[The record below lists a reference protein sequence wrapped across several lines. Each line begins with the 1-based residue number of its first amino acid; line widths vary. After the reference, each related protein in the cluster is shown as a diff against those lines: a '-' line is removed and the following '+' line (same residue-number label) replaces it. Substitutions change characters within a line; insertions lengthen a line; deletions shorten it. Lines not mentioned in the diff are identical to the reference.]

1 MEQENLQ
8 LDNSNQNEVS
18 LVETFFHYLSYW
30 KFFIISVIVCLA
42 ILVAYLLFTTPLY
55 RVTSQIIITD
65 NSANQSSGGIDVNA
79 FKDLGI
85 VTPQNNIGNEIAVL
99 NSRSLMRDVF
109 DSLHLEASYFV
120 DKGVRQQ
127 EIYKNT
133 PIFVS
138 IANIE
143 KTGSFI
149 IEKADSN
156 TFSIRSGKEDFS
168 QIVKLGED
176 VVSPWGLLN
185 LKQNPFGM
193 ASYPITVVINDP
205 TIFPLI
211 NTATSKAG
219 NSSVVD
225 LSIIIDNPQK
235 GKDIINTLVTI
246 YNRNAISDKNY
257 VANNTINF
265 INSRLDIIAKELGS
279 AETDVETYKKE
290 KGITDL
296 GAQGQML
303 LASSSEY
310 SQKINDAEVQLS
322 ILLDIKSFL
331 SQASNAGNL
340 LPANVGL
347 TDQTILSLINT
358 YNSALLEKQRET
370 AGMKEN
376 MPTVIEYNKRIAQIK
391 DDLLKGINFAES
403 TSRLALRELQRQES
417 TYLGQAQ
424 NLTTQEKESRELM
437 RTQTIKEQLFIYLLQ
452 KKEET
457 SLSLAM
463 ATPNAKVVDEAT
475 LFGLVSPKI
484 LLLILG
490 ALILGIILPI
500 VFIYVKDLF
509 DTRVHT
515 KDDVVRT
522 LKAPFLGEVPDVKDN
537 KEPFPVLKIRS
548 GVAEKFRIIV
558 SNLGFVV
565 GGLKSK
571 VISVTSSAPS
581 EGKSFFARNLA
592 LSLATNG
599 KKTLLVDLDIR
610 KSELAKILD
619 IETQHGSVYFL
630 SNPSAKLSDIIHVG
644 KYHKNLDIIP
654 VKVYPP
660 NPAELLASD
669 RLEMLFK
676 EAGRLYEY
684 IIVDTAPVGLVA
696 DAYTINQFVDTTIY
710 VVRAGTTYKQA
721 LYDIQ
726 DIYTEKK
733 LNSLTCILNAVPA
746 SKRYGYN
753 YNYGHYKHS
762 YYTEGGE

>member
-8 LDNSNQNEVS
+8 LDNSSQNEVS
-18 LVETFFHYLSYW
+18 LVETFFHYFSYW
-30 KFFIISVIVCLA
+30 KFFIISIIVCLA
-42 ILVAYLLFTTPLY
+42 IIVVYLLYTTPLY
-55 RVTSQIIITD
+55 RVASQVILND
-65 NSANQSSGGIDVNA
+65 NSRTQTTGIDVNT
-79 FKDLGI
+79 FRDLGI
-85 VTPQNNIGNEIAVL
+85 ITPQNNMGNEIAVL
-99 NSRSLMRDVF
+99 NSRSLMRDVS
-109 DSLHLEASYFV
+109 DSLHLEVSYFV
-120 DKGVRQQ
+120 DRRVRQL
-127 EIYKNT
+127 EVYKNT

-138 IANIE
+138 ISNIE

-156 TFSIRSGKEDFS
+156 TFSIRSGRENFS

-176 VVSPWGLLN
+176 VVSPWGVLN

-193 ASYPITVVINDP
+193 NLYPLTVVINNP
-205 TIFPLI
+205 NAFPSI
-211 NTATSKAG
+211 NTMTSKAG
-219 NSSVVD
+219 NSNVVE
-225 LSIIIDNPQK
+225 LSIIINNPQK
-235 GKDIINTLVTI
+235 GKDIINTLVTK
-246 YNRNAISDKNY
+246 YNRNAIDDKNY
-257 VANNTINF
+257 VAKNTIDF
-265 INSRLDIIAKELGS
+265 INGRLDIIAQELGG
-279 AETDVETYKKE
+279 AEMDVETYKKQ

-303 LASSSEY
+303 LASSSAY
-310 SQKINDAEVQLS
+310 SQKINDAEVQLN
-322 ILLDIKSFL
+322 ILLSIKSFL

-391 DDLLKGINFAES
+391 DDLLKGISFAES

-417 TYLGQAQ
+417 VYLGQAQ
-424 NLTTQEKESRELM
+424 NLTTQERESRELM

-457 SLSLAM
+457 SLTLAM
-463 ATPNAKVVDEAT
+463 ATPNAKVVDEAA
-475 LFGLVSPKI
+475 LSGRVSPQKA
-484 LLLILG
+484 LLLLG
-490 ALILGIILPI
+490 ALILGLILPI

-509 DTRVHT
+509 DTKVHT
-515 KDDVVRT
+515 KEDVVRAV
-522 LKAPFLGEVPDVKDN
+522 KAPFLGEIPDVKDN
-537 KEPFPVLKIRS
+537 KDPFPVLRIRS
-548 GVAEKFRIIV
+548 GVAEKFRIII
-558 SNLGFVV
+558 SNLGFVI
-565 GGLKSK
+565 GGLTAK
-571 VISVTSSAPS
+571 VISVTSFAPS

-599 KKTLLVDLDIR
+599 KKTLLIDLDIR

-630 SNPSAKLSDIIHVG
+630 SNPSAKLSEIVHVG

-654 VKVYPP
+654 VKIYPP
-660 NPAELLASD
+660 NPAELLASE
-669 RLEMLFK
+669 RLKTLF
-676 EAGRLYEY
+676 EEVSQLYEY

-696 DAYTINQFVDTTIY
+696 DAYTINQFVNATVY

-721 LYDIQ
+721 LHDIQ

-746 SKRYGYN
+746 TKRYGYN
-753 YNYGHYKHS
+753 YNYGNYKQS
-762 YYTEGGE
+762 YYSEGEG